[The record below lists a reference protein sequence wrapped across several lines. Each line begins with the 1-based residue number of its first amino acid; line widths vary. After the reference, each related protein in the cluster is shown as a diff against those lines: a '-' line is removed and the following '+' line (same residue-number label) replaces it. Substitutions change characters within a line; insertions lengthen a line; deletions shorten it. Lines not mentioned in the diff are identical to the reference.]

1 MITRHITAAT
11 ISFNP
16 FVRAGRTARIFASL
30 LPPDARQNGVKITTN
45 VLPQSSKIGG
55 SVHVIFSTA
64 SHPTLGRED

>member
-1 MITRHITAAT
+1 MITHHITAAR

-45 VLPQSSKIGG
+45 VLPRSSKIGG
-55 SVHVIFSTA
+55 SVHVVFSTCSLPPRA
-64 SHPTLGRED
+64 